1 MGTSIKLITKSKTYT
16 LTDTD
21 FELEVVSKMD
31 GKPTE
36 GVLTVFGIEWSV
48 EDWVEELEVVD
59 EYALVCHLQ
68 CTRNVFD
75 PSKPSLT
82 MNGTDSLKAWSDV
95 RIALSFP
102 NTTTPD
108 EIASSVAKATGMRT
122 VINKQSILPAIPK
135 TYSCKWSDAM
145 KAVFGKAW
153 TVQNQTVYC
162 GHNTTKVKVEEPHE
176 VSPTTTE
183 LTQDGK
189 LRTGTD
195 VLIPLDQ
202 TIIIGSS
209 VSGVVEG
216 QVEAIKHRIAKS
228 SRTTQLTVITERKH
242 AV

>member
-31 GKPTE
+31 GRPTE
-36 GVLTVFGIEWSV
+36 GVLTVFGIEWSA
-48 EDWVEELEVVD
+48 EDWVEEFEVVD
-59 EYALVCHLQ
+59 EEALVCHLQ
-68 CTRNVFD
+68 CTRNVYD
-75 PSKPSLT
+75 PNKPSLT
-82 MNGTDSLKAWSDV
+82 MNGTDSLKAWSDA

-102 NTTTPD
+102 TTTIPED
-108 EIASSVAKATGMRT
+108 IAASVAKATGMKT
-122 VINKQSILPAIPK
+122 VINKQSILPVIPK

-145 KAVFGKAW
+145 KAVFGKSW

-162 GHNTTKVKVEEPHE
+162 GYNSTEVKIEEPHE
-176 VSPTTTE
+176 VSATTTE

-189 LRTGTD
+189 LRTSTD

-202 TIIIGSS
+202 TIMIGGA
-209 VSGVVEG
+209 VSGIIKG
-216 QVEAIKHRIAKS
+216 QVEAIKHRITQS

-242 AV
+242 AI

>member
-36 GVLTVFGIEWSV
+36 GALTVFGIEWSV

-59 EYALVCHLQ
+59 EDALVCHLQ

-75 PSKPSLT
+75 PNKPSLT
-82 MNGTDSLKAWSDV
+82 MNGTDSLKAWSDA

-102 NTTTPD
+102 NTTSPD

-122 VINKQSILPAIPK
+122 VINKQSILSAIPK
-135 TYSCKWSDAM
+135 TYSCKWSEAM
-145 KAVFGKAW
+145 KTVFGKAW
-153 TVQNQTVYC
+153 TVQNQTVHC
-162 GHNTTKVKVEEPHE
+162 GYNTTSVKVEEPYE
-176 VSPTTTE
+176 ISPTSTE

-189 LRTGTD
+189 LRTSTD

-202 TIIIGSS
+202 TIRIGST
-209 VSGVVEG
+209 VSGAVKG
-216 QVEAIKHRIAKS
+216 QVEAIKHRITQS

>member
-1 MGTSIKLITKSKTYT
+1 MGTIIKLITKTKTYT

-36 GVLTVFGIEWSV
+36 GVLTVFGIDWSA

-59 EYALVCHLQ
+59 EDALVCHLQ
-68 CTRNVFD
+68 CTRNVYD
-75 PSKPSLT
+75 PNKPSLT
-82 MNGTDSLKAWSDV
+82 MNGTDSLKAWSDA

-102 NTTTPD
+102 NTTSPD
-108 EIASSVAKATGMRT
+108 DIASSVAKASGMRT

-135 TYSCKWSDAM
+135 TYSSKWSDAM
-145 KAVFGKAW
+145 KAVFGKYW

-162 GHNTTKVKVEEPHE
+162 GYNTTAVKVEEPHE
-176 VSPTTTE
+176 ISPTTIE

-189 LRTGTD
+189 LRTSTD

-202 TIIIGSS
+202 TITIGSS
-209 VSGVVEG
+209 VSGVVNG
-216 QVEAIKHRIAKS
+216 QVEAIKHRITQA

-242 AV
+242 AI